1 MTSKN
6 FAKATLTAAALGAVA
21 AAGWHGAPSAIAAPA
36 PANFRTFMIDVVGPA
51 TKPIWDFGYADKV
64 SDQDWANIRE
74 AATKLTG
81 SVSTISTGGSVAA
94 EQARAK
100 SPVWQDW
107 TKKVSDAA
115 TAAKAAADA
124 KDQMALATAGD
135 NLVEYCE
142 GCHMAFDPTA
152 K

>member
-1 MTSKN
+1 MSSKL
-6 FAKATLTAAALGAVA
+6 FAKTAAVA
-21 AAGWHGAPSAIAAPA
+21 AVIGAALATGWSPAPAADAVPA
-36 PANFRTFMIDVVGPA
+36 PANFRTFMVDVVGPA

-64 SDQDWANIRE
+64 SDQDWANIRQ
-74 AATKLTG
+74 ATAKLTG
-81 SVSTISTGGSVAA
+81 SIATISSGGSVAA

-115 TAAKAAADA
+115 TAAKTAAER

>member
-1 MTSKN
+1 MRKN
-6 FAKATLTAAALGAVA
+6 FAV
-21 AAGWHGAPSAIAAPA
+21 
-36 PANFRTFMIDVVGPA
+36 IDGEG
-51 TKPIWDFGYADKV
+51 T
-64 SDQDWANIRE
+64 RR
-74 AATKLTG
+74 
-81 SVSTISTGGSVAA
+81 A

-115 TAAKAAADA
+115 TAAKTAAER